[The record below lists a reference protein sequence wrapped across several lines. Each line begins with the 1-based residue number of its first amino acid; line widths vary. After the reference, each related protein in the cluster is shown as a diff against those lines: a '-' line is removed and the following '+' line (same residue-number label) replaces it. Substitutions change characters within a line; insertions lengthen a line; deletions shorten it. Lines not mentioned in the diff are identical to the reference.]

1 MSNLVNVVVTG
12 STSVVEVTTA
22 GPQGA
27 KGIELVETGKV
38 DGSIIYYSSDESTFK
53 ADSSQ
58 TLLTLVDGGNF

>member
-1 MSNLVNVVVTG
+1 MSTPITVVVSGT
-12 STSVVEVTTA
+12 SSVVEVTTL

-38 DGSIIYYSSDESTFK
+38 DGSIVYYSSDERTFK
-53 ADSSQ
+53 ADSVQ

>member
-1 MSNLVNVVVTG
+1 MSTPITVVVSGT
-12 STSVVEVTTA
+12 SSVVEVTTL

-38 DGSIIYYSSDESTFK
+38 DGSIVYYSSDESTFK
-53 ADSSQ
+53 ADSVQ